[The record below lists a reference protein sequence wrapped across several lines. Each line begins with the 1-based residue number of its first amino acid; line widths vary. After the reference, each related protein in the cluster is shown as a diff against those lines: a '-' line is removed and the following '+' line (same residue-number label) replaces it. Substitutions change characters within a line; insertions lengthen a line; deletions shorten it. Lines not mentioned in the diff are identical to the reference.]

1 MAGDAVMADGRIG
14 GSADPQQSDGP
25 GASAHPPIRPSASI
39 LNLPRLLG
47 WYLVRGY
54 QVTIGPALP
63 PSCRFYPSCSTYAL
77 QALAKYGL
85 LRGSWLAARRLMR
98 CHPFH
103 PGGVDPVP

>member
-1 MAGDAVMADGRIG
+1 MAGDGVTTDGR
-14 GSADPQQSDGP
+14 ADARTQSEEDTARSVP
-25 GASAHPPIRPSASI
+25 GAPVRPSVR
-39 LNLPRLLG
+39 LTNLPRLVG
-47 WYLVRGY
+47 WYLIRGY

-85 LRGSWLAARRLMR
+85 LRGSWLAARRLIR